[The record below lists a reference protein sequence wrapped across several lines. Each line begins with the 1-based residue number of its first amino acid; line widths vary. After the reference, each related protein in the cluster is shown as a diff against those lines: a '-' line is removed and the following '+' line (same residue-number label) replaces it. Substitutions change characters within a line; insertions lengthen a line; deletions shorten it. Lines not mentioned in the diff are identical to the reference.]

1 MGNLSNFISEWKE
14 EVGAKIEI
22 CNQSI
27 SWWEAQLDNL
37 YEKLDEIED
46 SEWHPEKDTNTE
58 SIMDDIR
65 FLMKRGKFEWD
76 NLQVLQDEM
85 DDMLEKIEDEIAPKA
100 MRLDINVIL

>member
-1 MGNLSNFISEWKE
+1 MGKLSNFISEWKE
-14 EVGAKIEI
+14 EVGVKIEI

-27 SWWEAQLDNL
+27 AWWESQLDNL

-46 SEWHPEKDTNTE
+46 SEWYPEKDANTE

-65 FLMKRGKFEWD
+65 SLMKRGRFEWD
-76 NLQVLQDEM
+76 NLQVLQGEM
-85 DDMLEKIEDEIAPKA
+85 DDMLEKIENEIAPKA

>member
-1 MGNLSNFISEWKE
+1 MGKLSNFISEWKE

-27 SWWEAQLDNL
+27 SWWESQLDNL

-46 SEWHPEKDTNTE
+46 SEWHPEKDANTE

-65 FLMKRGKFEWD
+65 SLMKRGRFEWD
-76 NLQVLQDEM
+76 NLQVLQEEM
-85 DDMLEKIEDEIAPKA
+85 DDMLEKIENEIAPKA
-100 MRLDINVIL
+100 MRLDINITL